1 MGILGGLIGAAAS
14 FFGQKSSNAANAK
27 QARAQREWEE
37 RMSNTAMQRRV
48 TDLKAAGLNPMLAY
62 SDGAS
67 TPAGAVSAPQH
78 SAAGAAVSTYLQK
91 RLQDET
97 LKNMEAER
105 AKTVTD
111 TAVSA
116 SQKAKLD
123 AETALT
129 GVMAQKAAGVD
140 TELSVSSA
148 RRADAESE
156 KLKADLGKI
165 GAEIEKLHEETRG
178 HRITNEQLR
187 EIRIAEM
194 RLKTAEARAKE
205 LEIPVSE
212 LKGVVA
218 GRTVAGV
225 KKATELDDSINSW
238 IGNALMN
245 AQKKLKEVIDRNRKV
260 REYYK

>member
-1 MGILGGLIGAAAS
+1 MSLLGGIIGAAAS
-14 FFGQKSSNAANAK
+14 FFGQKSANTANAK
-27 QARAQREWEE
+27 QARLQREWEE
-37 RMSNTAMQRRV
+37 RMSNTSMQRRV

-67 TPAGAVSAPQH
+67 TPSGAVAAPQH
-78 SAAGAAVSTYLQK
+78 SAAGAAVSTFLQK

-105 AKTVTD
+105 AKTVSD

-116 SQKAKLD
+116 SHKAKLD

-140 TELSVSSA
+140 TTLAASSA
-148 RRADAESE
+148 SRADAETN

-165 GAEIEKLHEETRG
+165 SAEIEKLHEETRG

-225 KKATELDDSINSW
+225 KKAVELDDSISSW
-238 IGNALMN
+238 IGKALYG
-245 AQKKLKEVIDRNRKV
+245 AQQKLNEVLERNREV
-260 REYYK
+260 RKFYK